1 MPPYELRVRGK
12 PAGTFET
19 ESEAVAAASAAIKQD
34 ADSMPEVLDVATG
47 QAAAPAA
54 DRQEQET
61 YAGKVGF

>member
-1 MPPYELRVRGK
+1 MPPYELRLKGK

-19 ESEAVAAASAAIKQD
+19 EQEAVAAASAAVRKD
-34 ADSMPEVLDVATG
+34 ADSAPEVLDQATG

>member
-1 MPPYELRVRGK
+1 MPPYELRLKGK

-19 ESEAVAAASAAIKQD
+19 EQEAVAAASVAVKED
-34 ADSMPEVLDVATG
+34 ADCEPEVLDQDTG
-47 QAAAPAA
+47 RAAAPAA